1 MSSELAIHARG
12 LGKAYQI
19 FARPE
24 DRLKQLIA
32 GKRRRYY
39 REFWA
44 LRNLDLDI
52 ERGHTVGIVGRNGS
66 GKSTLL
72 QMICGTLTPT
82 TGDLHVR
89 GRIAALLELGAGF
102 NPEFTGSENVFLN
115 AQILG
120 LSRSE
125 IEKRFDRIAAFADIG
140 PYIQQPVKTYS
151 TGMYSRLAFAVAIHV
166 DPEILV
172 VDEAL
177 SVGDEAF
184 QRKCFARIQEIREGG
199 STVLFVSHG
208 ASAVIELCDQAV
220 LLDGGERLLTGAPK
234 AVIAKYQKLLY
245 APAEKAESIRAE
257 IRALQNNAPTEA
269 PSVAQTAVA
278 MKDDDAW
285 FDQHLLPKSTVEYLA
300 RGAQVSEVQITTLS
314 GKRVNVLNGSE
325 EYLFKYRV
333 HFHQDAYSVRAGM
346 LVKTISGVELGGL
359 TTHPTE
365 QPLEHMEAGAEVE
378 ICLPFICRLTPG
390 TYFFNAGLMGMVDG
404 ELTFLHRVLDAA
416 MVRVQYRAGS
426 LVTGLVDFSSNDPA
440 KIVRLNNS
448 ALPIP
453 KPDDESGKIY
463 NAQLALHAEITRA

>member
-24 DRLKQLIA
+24 DRLKQLIV

-44 LRNLDLDI
+44 LRNLDLEI

-82 TGDLHVR
+82 TGDLNVR

-102 NPEFTGSENVFLN
+102 NSEFSGTENVFLN

-140 PYIQQPVKTYS
+140 PYIEQPVKTYS

-208 ASAVIELCDQAV
+208 ASSVIELCDQAV
-220 LLDGGERLLTGAPK
+220 LLDGGERLLTGEPK

-245 APAEKAESIRAE
+245 APVEKAESIRNE
-257 IRALQNNAPTEA
+257 IRAIRDNIAPEPPPLETAAA
-269 PSVAQTAVA
+269 PAKA
-278 MKDDDAW
+278 KEEDAW
-285 FDQHLLPKSTVEYLA
+285 FDQHMLPKSTVEYLT
-300 RGAQVSEVQITTLS
+300 RGAHVSDVQITTTS
-314 GKRVNVLNGSE
+314 GKRVNVLNSGE
-325 EYLFKYRV
+325 EYFYKYRV
-333 HFHQDAYSVRAGM
+333 HFHQDAYNVRAGM
-346 LVKTISGVELGGL
+346 LVKTISGLELGGL

-365 QPLEHMEAGAEVE
+365 QPLEHMEAGAEVQV
-378 ICLPFICRLTPG
+378 CLPFVCRLTLG

-404 ELTFLHRVLDAA
+404 ELTYLHRVVDAA
-416 MVRVQYRAGS
+416 MVRVQYKAVSR
-426 LVTGLVDFSSNDPA
+426 VTGLVDFSCDEPATILRLQNSGATNNDKHIMTSASPA
-440 KIVRLNNS
+440 GEMI
-448 ALPIP
+448 
-453 KPDDESGKIY
+453 
-463 NAQLALHAEITRA
+463 